1 MNLDLSGKPK
11 SDNRTLA
18 IVLAVAAAGLLLF
31 AAFSKSWVARPAP
44 VDIGFGPRGCH
55 NCALFSGE
63 DGGGDMSN
71 FAFIETLRDKATDM
85 FGSDEQ
91 AHASSAFAPMGM
103 ATFVLLLISGLGL
116 LAAAGLAAKKIRR
129 DLPIAPTTV
138 ALLGLMA
145 SLLTACVFVAT
156 KPGGPGFVGVSMGFW
171 CYGIGAVMG
180 IASAQMLA
188 KLLRPVDPDLLDGAM
203 SPDQY

>member
-11 SDNRTLA
+11 DNRTLA
-18 IVLAVAAAGLLLF
+18 IGLAVAAAALLLF

-44 VDIGFGPRGCH
+44 IDIGFGPLGCH
-55 NCALFSGE
+55 NCNIEEA
-63 DGGGDMSN
+63 GGGMSN
-71 FAFIETLRDKATDM
+71 FAFIDMLRDKATEM

-91 AHASSAFAPMGM
+91 AHASGAFAPMGL
-103 ATFVLLLISGLGL
+103 ASFVLLLLAGLGL
-116 LAAAGLAAKKIRR
+116 LASAGLAAKKLRK
-129 DLPIAPTTV
+129 DFPIAPTTV
-138 ALLGLMA
+138 ALLSLML

-156 KPGGPGFVGVSMGFW
+156 KPGGAGFVGVSMGFW
-171 CYGIGAVMG
+171 AYGIGAVMG

>member
-18 IVLAVAAAGLLLF
+18 IVLAIAAAGLLLF
-31 AAFSKSWVARPAP
+31 AAFSKGWVGRPAP
-44 VDIGFGPRGCH
+44 FDIGFGPLGCH
-55 NCALFSGE
+55 NCAMVAGE
-63 DGGGDMSN
+63 DGGDMSN
-71 FAFIETLRDKATDM
+71 FAFIEALRDKATEM
-85 FGSDEQ
+85 FGTDEE
-91 AHASSAFAPMGM
+91 AHASAAFAPMGM
-103 ATFVLLLISGLGL
+103 VTFVVLLLSGLSL
-116 LAAAGLAAKKIRR
+116 LAAAGLAAKKVRR
-129 DLPIAPTTV
+129 DLPIAPTTN

-171 CYGIGAVMG
+171 CYGIGAVLG
-180 IASAQMLA
+180 IVSAQMLA

>member
-18 IVLAVAAAGLLLF
+18 IVLAVVAAGLLLF
-31 AAFSKSWVARPAP
+31 AAFSKNWVGRPAP

-55 NCALFSGE
+55 NCALLTAE
-63 DGGGDMSN
+63 GGDMSN
-71 FAFIETLRDKATDM
+71 FAFIELLRDKATEM
-85 FGSDEQ
+85 FGTDEQ

-103 ATFVLLLISGLGL
+103 ITFVLLLLSGFGL
-116 LAAAGLAAKKIRR
+116 LAGAGMAAKKLRKA
-129 DLPIAPTTV
+129 LPIAPTTI
-138 ALLGLMA
+138 ALLGLML

-171 CYGIGAVMG
+171 CYGIGAVLG
-180 IASAQMLA
+180 IAAAQMLA

>member
-31 AAFSKSWVARPAP
+31 AAFSKSWVGRPAP
-44 VDIGFGPRGCH
+44 LEIGFGPLGCH
-55 NCALFSGE
+55 NCALFAGE
-63 DGGGDMSN
+63 GGGDMSN
-71 FAFIETLRDKATDM
+71 FAFIETLRDKASEM
-85 FGSDEQ
+85 WGSDEQ
-91 AHASSAFAPMGM
+91 AHASAAFAPMGM
-103 ATFVLLLISGLGL
+103 VTFVVLLLSGLGL
-116 LAAAGLAAKKIRR
+116 LAAAGLAAKKVRR
-129 DLPIAPTTV
+129 DLPIAPTTI

-171 CYGIGAVMG
+171 CYGIGAVLG